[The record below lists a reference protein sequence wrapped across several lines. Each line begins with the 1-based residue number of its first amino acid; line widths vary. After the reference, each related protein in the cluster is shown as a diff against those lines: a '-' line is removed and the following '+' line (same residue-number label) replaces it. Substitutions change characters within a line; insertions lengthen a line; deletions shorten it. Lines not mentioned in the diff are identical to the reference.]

1 MLSVVVRLLCLM
13 GWLIKLL
20 AWAAATGTC
29 CSIWSSET
37 ALVHQ
42 LLSNAA
48 TVGVLARTPRLRRVL
63 LQVSFVRD
71 IGPPMTYILHQQRGI
86 ETLEKMS
93 AMKTTKGPSY
103 DVATGVRFKLTAC
116 LCWLAFACALL
127 EPLQRHIWPMQ
138 LALGES
144 VDRLEKRKRRW
155 CSHP

>member
-93 AMKTTKGPSY
+93 AMKTNLVTIADYCCCNSRSEASSRT
-103 DVATGVRFKLTAC
+103 VGVPVFN
-116 LCWLAFACALL
+116 
-127 EPLQRHIWPMQ
+127 
-138 LALGES
+138 
-144 VDRLEKRKRRW
+144 VDIVVFTVGRQVSPNWR
-155 CSHP
+155 